1 MMHIRVQR
9 GDFLSILAQVQ
20 GVVETKKTLPIL
32 SHLLLEAAETG
43 LSVFGTDLDVGIRTA
58 IPAEILAPGAIA
70 LSAKKL
76 YEIIRELPEAPVE
89 LRIQEELNAE
99 ITCQR
104 SRFRVKGLPK
114 DEFPA
119 RPEIA
124 GEGGLRMSPDTLRS
138 MIQRTAFAISTDQ
151 TRYTLTGALLQV
163 TQTEARMVA
172 TDGHR
177 LAMARVPRDQITGDG
192 LTEALLPRKALLEAA
207 KALRDDGEDVRV
219 IPLGNQVAFDL
230 RGTLLVCRLI
240 DGQFPNYQQVMPAVQ
255 GRGLTVKKEELVGA
269 LKRTSTIIGDRTA
282 PTVFDFKRGRLTV
295 SCVNLDL
302 GEAREE
308 VEVQHAEKDLAAGFN
323 ARYILDFL
331 AVVDEPE
338 VSLHLNDPLS
348 PALFRPLQGQDYSCV
363 IMPMRI

>member
-1 MMHIRVQR
+1 MHIRVQR
-9 GDFLSILAQVQ
+9 GDFLSTLAQVQ
-20 GVVETKKTLPIL
+20 GVVEARKTLPIL
-32 SHLLLEAAETG
+32 SHLLLEAGETG
-43 LSVFGTDLDVGIRTA
+43 LSVFGTDLDVGIRSRT
-58 IPAEILAPGAIA
+58 PAEILAPGAIA

-89 LRIQEELNAE
+89 LRVQEELNAE
-99 ITCQR
+99 VTCQR
-104 SRFRVKGLPK
+104 SRFKIKGLPK

-124 GEGGLRMSPDTLRS
+124 PEGGLQMSPDTLRS
-138 MIQRTAFAISTDQ
+138 MIQRVAFAISTDQ

-163 TQTEARMVA
+163 TAAEARMVA

-177 LAMARVPRDQITGDG
+177 LAMARVPREQVTGDG

-207 KALRDDGEDVRV
+207 KALRDDGESIRLV
-219 IPLGNQVAFDL
+219 PLGNQVAFDL
-230 RGTLLVCRLI
+230 RTTLLVCRLI
-240 DGQFPNYQQVMPAVQ
+240 DGQFPNYQQVLPAVH

-282 PTVFDFKRGRLTV
+282 PTGFDFKRGRLTV

-308 VEVQHAEKDLAAGFN
+308 VEVQHAEKDLTVGFN

-338 VSLHLNDPLS
+338 VSIHLNDPLS

>member
-1 MMHIRVQR
+1 MHIRVQR
-9 GDFLSILAQVQ
+9 GDFLSTLAQVQ
-20 GVVETKKTLPIL
+20 GVVEAKKTLPIL
-32 SHLLLEAAETG
+32 SHLLLEASETG
-43 LSVFGTDLDVGIRTA
+43 LSIFGTDLDVGIRTTT
-58 IPAEILAPGAIA
+58 PSEVLTPGAIA

-76 YEIIRELPEAPVE
+76 YEIVRELPEAPVD
-89 LRIQEELNAE
+89 LRVQEELNAE

-104 SRFRVKGLPK
+104 SRFKVKGLPK

-124 GEGGLRMSPDTLRS
+124 AEGGLRLAPDTLRS

-163 TQTEARMVA
+163 TATEAQMVA

-177 LAMARVPRDQITGDG
+177 LAIARVPREQVAGDG
-192 LTEALLPRKALLEAA
+192 LAEALLPRKALLEAA
-207 KALRDDGEDVRV
+207 KVLRDDGGDVRLV
-219 IPLGNQVAFDL
+219 PLGNQVAFDL
-230 RGTLLVCRLI
+230 RPTLLVCRLI
-240 DGQFPNYQQVMPAVQ
+240 DGQFPNYQQVLPAVQ
-255 GRGLTVKKEELVGA
+255 ERGLGVKKEELVGA

-282 PTVFDFKRGRLTV
+282 PTVLEFKRGRLTV

-308 VEVQHAEKDLAAGFN
+308 VEVQHADKDLTVGFN

-338 VSLHLNDPLS
+338 VSIHLNDPLS
-348 PALFRPLQGQDYSCV
+348 PALFRPLQGQDHSCV